1 MHKKANSHKDL
12 LERYHRNNCTLDEK
26 KRIEK
31 WLNSDSTDDLDL
43 YEFSSIDEKE
53 EVKDA
58 IWNPISQY
66 IQQKKHPYN
75 KISFPK
81 AWLAVAACSVI
92 FLITSIA
99 IEKNSFAEISQN
111 KTMEFCDKLVVTTDL
126 DSEITFVSSCQSGNE
141 ISRTVTCKKGQTY
154 LAINFRFRNDNE
166 ILVVTKD
173 QLHELPHD
181 IRIKVLKELNS

>member
-58 IWNPISQY
+58 IWNPISQ
-66 IQQKKHPYN
+66 
-75 KISFPK
+75 
-81 AWLAVAACSVI
+81 
-92 FLITSIA
+92 
-99 IEKNSFAEISQN
+99 
-111 KTMEFCDKLVVTTDL
+111 
-126 DSEITFVSSCQSGNE
+126 
-141 ISRTVTCKKGQTY
+141 
-154 LAINFRFRNDNE
+154 
-166 ILVVTKD
+166 
-173 QLHELPHD
+173 
-181 IRIKVLKELNS
+181 